1 MENGEDGEKMA
12 STFLK
17 VGSDRSEVPLTSS
30 LRNRRAF
37 SPSVAIS
44 VLVSPS

>member
-30 LRNRRAF
+30 LRNREKQK
-37 SPSVAIS
+37 S
-44 VLVSPS
+44 VLPECCH